1 MLTFEQF
8 TDIVKQRFKDQDWR
22 VTAGVKNILKFLIPT
37 DTPLSAQELKDLIEE
52 DGRRIDLA
60 TVYRILERLIHVGL
74 VHRVIGKFMATSDPT
89 RDQESEHFLICEK
102 TGKAVSIFLNYH
114 NDISHQLEKEKG
126 FKLRH
131 TDITFFGE
139 F

>member
-1 MLTFEQF
+1 MLTPQQF
-8 TDIVKQRFKDQDWR
+8 TDIVKTRFTQNDWR

-37 DTPLSAQELKDLIEE
+37 KTPLSAQELKNLVE
-52 DGRRIDLA
+52 DDGKRIDLA
-60 TVYRILERLIHVGL
+60 TVYRILERLIYIQL
-74 VHRVIGKFMATSDPT
+74 VHRVIGKFMPTSDPS

-102 TGKAVSIFLNYH
+102 TGQAVSIFLNYH
-114 NDISHQLEKEKG
+114 NDIAQQLEQEKG